1 MSNAI
6 LKTAFFLVIALFLSL
21 YGCGEGPETGVDKKE
36 APSKQKR
43 VNISHVTASLPTGN
57 IEYVG
62 VLTAHRKVKISSELG
77 GIIEGLYFEKG
88 EKVAAGKLLAKI
100 GTSSVLLQVREA
112 EAAVDAARSVLKKME
127 KGTRPQEIHIATSA
141 LNEAEAALFEAEKNY
156 KRIKALHN
164 IKAISGSSYDAAE
177 RQVGTAKARMDSAKQ
192 RLVLALKGPRI
203 EDING
208 ARATLAQVEAALALT
223 RNRLTKSM
231 LRAPCD
237 GIIAFRNVEVGEV
250 IGVGTPITE
259 IVELEKL
266 KIKLSLGEK
275 DIHILKNHQ
284 TFGFSVDAIP
294 GEEFSSRVFFLS
306 PTADKATR
314 SFPLELMVDMADPRM
329 ADGMTVRVKFPVV
342 GGKQFLKVPS
352 AWLSEEEGK
361 IGLYVLRD
369 GKALF
374 KKVTLGAYYDNRVE
388 ILAGLG
394 DEPMVITNPAGL
406 KTGDSVEIDEAAKR
420 RKSHKK

>member
-1 MSNAI
+1 MSDSIIKIA
-6 LKTAFFLVIALFLSL
+6 LFLVIGLLLSL
-21 YGCGEGPETGVDKKE
+21 YGCGEEPEIGVDKKE
-36 APSKQKR
+36 ASPKQR
-43 VNISHVTASLPTGN
+43 LVNISPVSASLPTGN

-62 VLTAHRKVKISSELG
+62 VLTARRKVKISSELG

-88 EKVAAGKLLAKI
+88 EKVTAGKLLAEI
-100 GTSSVLLQVREA
+100 GTSSVRLQVREA
-112 EAAVDAARSVLKKME
+112 EAGVDAARSVLNKME
-127 KGTRPQEIHIATSA
+127 RGSRPQDIQIATSA
-141 LNEAEAALFEAEKNY
+141 LKEAEAALFEAEKNY
-156 KRIKALHN
+156 KRIKELHN

-177 RQVGTAKARMDSAKQ
+177 RQVATAKARMETAKQ
-192 RLVLALKGPRI
+192 QLILALKGPRI

-208 ARATLAQVEAALALT
+208 ARATLAQAEAALALT
-223 RNRLTKSM
+223 KNRLTKSM

-259 IVELEKL
+259 VVELEKL

-275 DIHILKNHQ
+275 DIHILKNHKR
-284 TFGFSVDAIP
+284 FGFSVDAIP

-306 PTADKATR
+306 PTADRATR
-314 SFPLELMVDMADPRM
+314 SFPLELMVDKADPRM

-342 GGKQFLKVPS
+342 GDKKSIKVPS

-361 IGLYVLRD
+361 IGFYVAKD

-388 ILAGLG
+388 ILTGLG
-394 DEPMVITNPAGL
+394 DKDQVITNPAGL
-406 KTGDSVEIDEAAKR
+406 KSGDSVEIR
-420 RKSHKK
+420 H

>member
-1 MSNAI
+1 MSDSIIKIA
-6 LKTAFFLVIALFLSL
+6 LFLVIGLLLSL
-21 YGCGEGPETGVDKKE
+21 YGCGEEPEIGVDKKE
-36 APSKQKR
+36 ASPKQR
-43 VNISHVTASLPTGN
+43 LVNISPVSASLPTGN

-62 VLTAHRKVKISSELG
+62 VLTARRKVKISSELG

-88 EKVAAGKLLAKI
+88 EKVTAGKLLAEI
-100 GTSSVLLQVREA
+100 GTSSVRLQVREA
-112 EAAVDAARSVLKKME
+112 EAGVDAARSVLNKME
-127 KGTRPQEIHIATSA
+127 RGSRPQDIQIATSA
-141 LNEAEAALFEAEKNY
+141 LKEAEAALFEAEKNY
-156 KRIKALHN
+156 KRIKELHN

-177 RQVGTAKARMDSAKQ
+177 RQVGTAKARMDSSKQ

-208 ARATLAQVEAALALT
+208 ARATLAQAEAALALT
-223 RNRLTKSM
+223 KNRLTKSM

-259 IVELEKL
+259 VVELEKL

-275 DIHILKNHQ
+275 DIHILKNHKR
-284 TFGFSVDAIP
+284 FGFSVDAIP

-306 PTADKATR
+306 PTADRATR
-314 SFPLELMVDMADPRM
+314 SFPLELMVDKADPRM

-342 GGKQFLKVPS
+342 GDKKSIKVPS

-361 IGLYVLRD
+361 IGFYVAKD

-388 ILAGLG
+388 ILTGLG
-394 DEPMVITNPAGL
+394 DKDQVITNPAGL
-406 KTGDSVEIDEAAKR
+406 KSGDSVEIR
-420 RKSHKK
+420 H

>member
-1 MSNAI
+1 MSNSI
-6 LKTAFFLVIALFLSL
+6 LKIAFFLVTGLLLSL
-21 YGCGEGPETGVDKKE
+21 YGCGAEPETGLDKKE
-36 APSKQKR
+36 ASPEQRR
-43 VNISHVTASLPTGN
+43 VNISPVSASLPTGN

-62 VLTAHRKVKISSELG
+62 VLTARRKVKISSELG

-88 EKVAAGKLLAKI
+88 EKVTAGKLLAKI
-100 GTSSVLLQVREA
+100 GTSSVRLQVREA
-112 EAAVDAARSVLKKME
+112 EAAVDAAGSVLKKME
-127 KGTRPQEIHIATSA
+127 RGSRPQEIHIATSA

-156 KRIKALHN
+156 KRIKELHN

-192 RLVLALKGPRI
+192 QLVLALKGPRI
-203 EDING
+203 EDIKG
-208 ARATLAQVEAALALT
+208 ARAALAQAEAALALT
-223 RNRLTKSM
+223 KNRLKKSI
-231 LRAPCD
+231 LRTPCD
-237 GIIAFRNVEVGEV
+237 GIIAFRNVEEGEV

-266 KIKLSLGEK
+266 KINLSLGEK

-284 TFGFSVDAIP
+284 NFGFSVDAIP

-314 SFPLELMVDMADPRM
+314 SFPLELIVDKTDPRM

-342 GGKQFLKVPS
+342 GGKKSIKVPS

-361 IGLYVLRD
+361 IGLYVAKG

-388 ILAGLG
+388 ILTGLG
-394 DEPMVITNPAGL
+394 DKDLVITNPAGL
-406 KTGDSVEIDEAAKR
+406 KSGEAVEIR
-420 RKSHKK
+420 H

>member
-1 MSNAI
+1 MSDSIIKIA
-6 LKTAFFLVIALFLSL
+6 LFLVIGLLLSL
-21 YGCGEGPETGVDKKE
+21 YGCGEEPEIGVDKKE
-36 APSKQKR
+36 ASPKQR
-43 VNISHVTASLPTGN
+43 LVNISPVSASLPTGN

-62 VLTAHRKVKISSELG
+62 VLTARRKVKISSELG

-88 EKVAAGKLLAKI
+88 EKVAAGKLLAEI
-100 GTSSVLLQVREA
+100 GTSSVRLQVREA
-112 EAAVDAARSVLKKME
+112 EAGVDAARSVLNKME
-127 KGTRPQEIHIATSA
+127 RGSRPQDIQIATSA
-141 LNEAEAALFEAEKNY
+141 LKEAEAALFEAEKNY
-156 KRIKALHN
+156 KRIKELHN

-177 RQVGTAKARMDSAKQ
+177 RQVATAKARMETAKQ
-192 RLVLALKGPRI
+192 QLILALKGPRI

-208 ARATLAQVEAALALT
+208 ARATLAQAEAALALT
-223 RNRLTKSM
+223 KNRLTKSM

-259 IVELEKL
+259 VVELEKL

-275 DIHILKNHQ
+275 DIHILKNHKR
-284 TFGFSVDAIP
+284 FGFSVDAIP

-306 PTADKATR
+306 PTADRATR
-314 SFPLELMVDMADPRM
+314 SFPLELMVDKADPRM

-342 GGKQFLKVPS
+342 GGKKSIKVPS

-361 IGLYVLRD
+361 IGFYVAKD

-388 ILAGLG
+388 ILTGLG
-394 DEPMVITNPAGL
+394 DKDQVITNPAGL
-406 KTGDSVEIDEAAKR
+406 KSGDSVEIR
-420 RKSHKK
+420 H

>member
-1 MSNAI
+1 MSDSIIKIA
-6 LKTAFFLVIALFLSL
+6 LFLVIGLLLSL
-21 YGCGEGPETGVDKKE
+21 YGCGEEPEIGVDKKE
-36 APSKQKR
+36 ASPKQR
-43 VNISHVTASLPTGN
+43 LVNISPVSASLPTGN

-62 VLTAHRKVKISSELG
+62 VLTARRKVKISSELG

-88 EKVAAGKLLAKI
+88 EKVTAGKLLAEI
-100 GTSSVLLQVREA
+100 GTSSVRLQVREA
-112 EAAVDAARSVLKKME
+112 EAGVDAARSVLNKME
-127 KGTRPQEIHIATSA
+127 RGSRPQDIQIAASA
-141 LNEAEAALFEAEKNY
+141 LKEAEAALFEAEKNY
-156 KRIKALHN
+156 KRIKELHN

-177 RQVGTAKARMDSAKQ
+177 RQVATAKARMETAKQ
-192 RLVLALKGPRI
+192 QLILALKGPRI

-208 ARATLAQVEAALALT
+208 ARATLAQAEAALALT
-223 RNRLTKSM
+223 KNRLTKSM

-259 IVELEKL
+259 VVELEKL

-275 DIHILKNHQ
+275 DIHILKNHKR
-284 TFGFSVDAIP
+284 FGFSVDAIP

-306 PTADKATR
+306 PTADRATR
-314 SFPLELMVDMADPRM
+314 SFPLELMVDKADPRM

-342 GGKQFLKVPS
+342 GDKKSIKVPS

-361 IGLYVLRD
+361 IGFYVAKD

-388 ILAGLG
+388 ILTGLG
-394 DEPMVITNPAGL
+394 DKDQVITNPAGL
-406 KTGDSVEIDEAAKR
+406 KSGDSVEIR
-420 RKSHKK
+420 H